1 MKLTNIKQVKEFL
14 AEVNN
19 CKGNVLLKSNQGD
32 IYNLKSTL
40 TQYIAI
46 GALLGEKGE
55 ELELFCDSKE
65 DEAKF
70 ISFLSKHPEML

>member
-14 AEVNN
+14 AEVNK
-19 CKGNVLLKSNQGD
+19 CEGNVLLKSNQGD

-46 GALLGEKGE
+46 GALLGERGE

-65 DEAKF
+65 DEMRF
-70 ISFLSKHPEML
+70 ISFLSRHPEML